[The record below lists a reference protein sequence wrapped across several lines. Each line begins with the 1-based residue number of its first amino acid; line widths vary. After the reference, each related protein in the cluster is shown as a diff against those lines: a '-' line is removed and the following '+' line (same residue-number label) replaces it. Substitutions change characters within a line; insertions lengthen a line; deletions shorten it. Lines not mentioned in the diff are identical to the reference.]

1 MGERYEHALHQKRYA
16 DSKYA
21 HELVENCK
29 LKPPMKYFYTP
40 INMAKKINNPTKTW
54 QYLVLVSMERNEN
67 SLIVGDGIAMSRKV

>member
-40 INMAKKINNPTKTW
+40 INMAKKINNPTKT
-54 QYLVLVSMERNEN
+54 
-67 SLIVGDGIAMSRKV
+67 